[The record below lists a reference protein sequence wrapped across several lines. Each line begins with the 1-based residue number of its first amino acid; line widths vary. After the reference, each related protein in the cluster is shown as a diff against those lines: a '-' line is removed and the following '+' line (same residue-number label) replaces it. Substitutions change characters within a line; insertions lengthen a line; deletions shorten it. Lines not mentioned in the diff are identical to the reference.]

1 MQTILVPLDGSA
13 MAERILPYVRL
24 LAPLLN
30 AQVRLFQV
38 IAPREVRYDNGLIST
53 LLISYGIQPK
63 VEEEELQRQRAHDAM
78 ILQAEGYLDL
88 MAQPLRK
95 AGIKV
100 EVEVALGSVGKLVVE
115 AAQQPDVS
123 LVAMVT
129 HGYGDLA
136 HWPLG
141 SITDKVVHATTT
153 PVLVLRGDNDAPQTD
168 DPSIERILVP
178 LDGSKLAKQALP
190 LATELAERLHANIE
204 LLEVITP
211 LLELPHARRASQY
224 VQPSDQALDELH
236 DLAIQ
241 ELAVIAETLEKHDI
255 QATPN
260 VEIGHAAETIV
271 DEAQRKHID
280 LIVMATHGYGGLRRW
295 ALGSVAH
302 KVLQA
307 ATVPLL
313 LVRAKPHEVVTNRGI
328 IAVQEHVN

>member
-13 MAERILPYVRL
+13 MAERIMPYVRL

-30 AQVRLFQV
+30 AQVRLLQV
-38 IAPREVRYDNGLIST
+38 VTPTEVRYDNGLIST
-53 LLISYGIQPK
+53 LLISYGVQPK

-78 ILQAEGYLDL
+78 ILQAEGYLDV

-95 AGIKV
+95 AGITV
-100 EVEVALGSVGKLVVE
+100 DIEVSMGGVGKHVIE
-115 AAQQPDVS
+115 AAQRPDVG

-153 PVLVLRGDNDAPQTD
+153 PVLVLRGDNPKLHTA

-178 LDGSKLAKQALP
+178 LDGSALAKQALP
-190 LATELAERLHANIE
+190 LASELAEHLHANID
-204 LLEVITP
+204 LLEVISP
-211 LLELPHARRASQY
+211 LLELPHARRTSQY
-224 VQPSDQALDELH
+224 FQTSDHALDELH
-236 DLAIQ
+236 EQAIR
-241 ELAVIAETLEKHDI
+241 ELAELAETLEKHDI

-260 VEIGHAAETIV
+260 VEIGHAAETII
-271 DEAQRKHID
+271 DEAQRKHVD

-328 IAVQEHVN
+328 VAVHEHLN